1 MHPFFL
7 FNGRRRGGSAARCDA
22 LLKTF
27 PRDAAASFSAQ
38 VLHSRPRRHAEF
50 HDDDPLKSFQES
62 PHKVDLVPREGHSAR
77 TCAKTG
83 ALSSVLVWD
92 EKPKS
97 ATSRT
102 SFSPNQVRDV
112 ALLGFS
118 SQTSTQEQAPV
129 FLRWNAPRAPLC
141 GGNVRPK
148 YPTGPPPGLGG
159 RPYSTV
165 WYRQTTVYLVRVPTV
180 CRPGQAKKSQ
190 GKSP

>member
-1 MHPFFL
+1 MTKKPARRSRMRRRETRRVGPVGYFAGRHPCL
-7 FNGRRRGGSAARCDA
+7 HLNGRRRGGSAARCDA
-22 LLKTF
+22 LLKSF

-62 PHKVDLVPREGHSAR
+62 PRKVGLVPREGSACKM
-77 TCAKTG
+77 CAKTE
-83 ALSSVLVWD
+83 APSWVLVWD
-92 EKPKS
+92 KKPKS

-118 SQTSTQEQAPV
+118 SQTSTQESAPV

-148 YPTGPPPGLGG
+148 YPAGPTAG
-159 RPYSTV
+159 R
-165 WYRQTTVYLVRVPTV
+165 RFR
-180 CRPGQAKKSQ
+180 AK
-190 GKSP
+190 